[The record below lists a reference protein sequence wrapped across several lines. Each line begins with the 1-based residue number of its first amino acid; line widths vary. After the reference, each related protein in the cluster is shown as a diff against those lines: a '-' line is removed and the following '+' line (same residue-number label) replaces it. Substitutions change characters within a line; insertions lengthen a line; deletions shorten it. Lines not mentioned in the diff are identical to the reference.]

1 MTLVRFIN
9 LVTPLIAIVAGLISF
24 RHLSQTMR
32 IVFLFVLVGFIS
44 ELVNWIVVKSGIK
57 NTMPLLHFYIMAEFM
72 IWTFFYYRMLNRFI
86 SKTILI
92 GLFILFETFCI
103 INILFIQKLTDYPYT
118 RAVEGLILVS
128 AAIVL
133 FLRIITESEIRSLVK
148 SPVVWINSAVFLYFS
163 GNLFFNAIFTPL
175 IKVDPMAVKNLLV
188 SIFTFFN
195 GGFYILLAVAFL
207 LTRFSKTKA
216 ETDFL

>member
-1 MTLVRFIN
+1 MTLVRLIN

-72 IWTFFYYRMLNRFI
+72 IWTFFYYRMLKRFI
-86 SKTILI
+86 SKTLLI

-118 RAVEGLILVS
+118 RAVEGLILTS
-128 AAIVL
+128 GAIVL

-148 SPVVWINSAVFLYFS
+148 SPVVWINSAVFLYF
-163 GNLFFNAIFTPL
+163 
-175 IKVDPMAVKNLLV
+175 
-188 SIFTFFN
+188 
-195 GGFYILLAVAFL
+195 
-207 LTRFSKTKA
+207 
-216 ETDFL
+216 